1 MNRIKRL
8 RNKGFTFIELLLAV
22 FILSVGISA
31 VLMLYTSS
39 MLSAATAWD
48 MTVATSNA
56 EHMLEEMQARG
67 SLADIVNTDWA
78 RWADDHGLNTLP
90 QEALNIDFADPTSDP
105 LNIQITV
112 SWQRQLRTNQ
122 IILKTRLTK

>member
-1 MNRIKRL
+1 MNRTRRL
-8 RNKGFTFIELLLAV
+8 RSKGFTFIELLLAV

-31 VLMLYTSS
+31 VLMLYASS
-39 MLSAATAWD
+39 MLSAAAAWD

-56 EHMLEEMQARG
+56 EHMLEEMQTRD
-67 SLADIVNTDWA
+67 SLADIVNTDWS
-78 RWADDHGLNTLP
+78 RWAQDHGLNTLP
-90 QEALNIDFADPTSDP
+90 AETFSVAFADPAGDP

-112 SWQRQLRTNQ
+112 SWEKKLRTNQ

>member
-1 MNRIKRL
+1 MNRIRRL
-8 RNKGFTFIELLLAV
+8 RSKGFTFIELLLAV

-31 VLMLYTSS
+31 VLMLYASS
-39 MLSAATAWD
+39 MLSAAAAWD

-56 EHMLEEMQARG
+56 EHMLEEMQTRD
-67 SLADIVNTDWA
+67 SLADIVNTDWP
-78 RWADDHGLNTLP
+78 RWAQDHGLNALP
-90 QEALNIDFADPTSDP
+90 KEAFSVAFADPSGDP

-112 SWQRQLRTNQ
+112 SWEKKLRTNQ

>member
-1 MNRIKRL
+1 MNRIKQP
-8 RNKGFTFIELLLAV
+8 RNKGFTLIELLLAV

-31 VLMLYTSS
+31 VLMLYVSS

-56 EHMLEEMQARG
+56 EHVLEEMQARD
-67 SLADIVNTDWA
+67 SLADIVNTDWPQ
-78 RWADDHGLNTLP
+78 WAQDRGLNTLP
-90 QEALNIDFADPTSDP
+90 AETLSVAFADPTGDP
-105 LNIQITV
+105 LNIQIIA
-112 SWQRQLRTNQ
+112 SWERKSRTNQ

>member
-1 MNRIKRL
+1 MNRTKQPC
-8 RNKGFTFIELLLAV
+8 NKGFTFIEVLLAV

-56 EHMLEEMQARG
+56 EHMLEEMQARE
-67 SLADIVNTDWA
+67 SLSDIVNTDWA
-78 RWADDHGLNTLP
+78 HWAQDQGLNTLP
-90 QEALNIDFADPTSDP
+90 KETFSVAFADPAGDP

-112 SWQRQLRTNQ
+112 NWERKLKTNQ
-122 IILKTRLTK
+122 IVLKTSLTK

>member
-31 VLMLYTSS
+31 VLMLYTGS
-39 MLSAATAWD
+39 MLSAAAAWD

-56 EHMLEEMQARG
+56 EHMLEEMQARD
-67 SLADIVNTDWA
+67 SLADIVNTDWP
-78 RWADDHGLNTLP
+78 RWAQDQGLNALP
-90 QEALNIDFADPTSDP
+90 KETFGVAFADPASDP

-112 SWQRQLRTNQ
+112 NWQRQLRTNQ

>member
-1 MNRIKRL
+1 MNRIKQL
-8 RNKGFTFIELLLAV
+8 RTKGFTFIELLLAV

-67 SLADIVNTDWA
+67 SLAGIVNTDWA
-78 RWADDHGLNTLP
+78 RWAQDHGLNTLP
-90 QEALNIDFADPTSDP
+90 AEAFGIDFADPASDP

-112 SWQRQLRTNQ
+112 SWQKQLRTNQ
-122 IILKTRLTK
+122 VILKTRLTK

>member
-1 MNRIKRL
+1 MNRINQP
-8 RNKGFTFIELLLAV
+8 RNKGFTFIELLMAV

-78 RWADDHGLNTLP
+78 RWAADHGLNTLP
-90 QEALNIDFADPTSDP
+90 AEAFSIDFADPASDP

-112 SWQRQLRTNQ
+112 SWQKQLRTNQ

>member
-8 RNKGFTFIELLLAV
+8 QNKGFTFIELLLAV

-39 MLSAATAWD
+39 MLSAANAWD
-48 MTVATSNA
+48 MTMATSNA

-67 SLADIVNTDWA
+67 SLADIVNTDWPQ
-78 RWADDHGLNTLP
+78 WAADHGLNTLP
-90 QEALNIDFADPTSDP
+90 AEALSIAFADPASDP

-112 SWQRQLRTNQ
+112 SWQRQLRTSQ

>member
-1 MNRIKRL
+1 MNRIKQPRD
-8 RNKGFTFIELLLAV
+8 KGFTFIELLLAV

-39 MLSAATAWD
+39 MLSAANAWD

-56 EHMLEEMQARG
+56 EHMFEEMQTRG
-67 SLADIVNTDWA
+67 SLADIVDTDWPL
-78 RWADDHGLNTLP
+78 WAQDHGLNTLP
-90 QEALNIDFADPTSDP
+90 KETFSVAFSDPAGDP

-112 SWQRQLRTNQ
+112 SWQRKLRTNQ

>member
-1 MNRIKRL
+1 MNRIRQL

-39 MLSAATAWD
+39 MLSAAAAWD
-48 MTVATSNA
+48 MTVATSNV
-56 EHMLEEMQARG
+56 EHMLEEMQVRD
-67 SLADIVNTDWA
+67 SLADIVNTDWPQ
-78 RWADDHGLNTLP
+78 WAQDHGLNVLP
-90 QEALNIDFADPTSDP
+90 KETFSVAFADPANDP

-112 SWQRQLRTNQ
+112 RWQRQLRTNQ

>member
-1 MNRIKRL
+1 MNRIGRL
-8 RNKGFTFIELLLAV
+8 RNKGFTFIELLMAV

-39 MLSAATAWD
+39 MLSAANAWD

-56 EHMLEEMQARG
+56 EHILEEMQARD

-78 RWADDHGLNTLP
+78 LWAADHGLNTLP
-90 QEALNIDFADPTSDP
+90 KEAFSIDFADPMSDP

>member
-8 RNKGFTFIELLLAV
+8 QNRGFTFIELLLAV

-31 VLMLYTSS
+31 VLILYTSS
-39 MLSAATAWD
+39 MLSAANAWD

-56 EHMLEEMQARG
+56 EHMLEEMQTRG

-78 RWADDHGLNTLP
+78 LWAADHGLNTLP
-90 QEALNIDFADPTSDP
+90 AEAFSVAFADPANDP

>member
-1 MNRIKRL
+1 VNRIKRL

-31 VLMLYTSS
+31 VLMLYTGS
-39 MLSAATAWD
+39 MLSAAAAWD

-56 EHMLEEMQARG
+56 EHMLEEMQARD
-67 SLADIVNTDWA
+67 SLADIVNTDWP
-78 RWADDHGLNTLP
+78 RWAQDQGLNALP
-90 QEALNIDFADPTSDP
+90 KETFGVAFADPKSDP

>member
-1 MNRIKRL
+1 MNRAGQR
-8 RNKGFTFIELLLAV
+8 RNKGFTFIELLIAV

-56 EHMLEEMQARG
+56 EHVLEEMQARG
-67 SLADIVNTDWA
+67 SLAEIVNTDWT
-78 RWADDHGLNTLP
+78 RWAADHGLNTLP
-90 QEALNIDFADPTSDP
+90 AEAFSIAFADPANDP

-112 SWQRQLRTNQ
+112 SWQRQLKTNQ

>member
-1 MNRIKRL
+1 
-8 RNKGFTFIELLLAV
+8 
-22 FILSVGISA
+22 
-31 VLMLYTSS
+31 
-39 MLSAATAWD
+39 

-56 EHMLEEMQARG
+56 EHMLEEMQARS
-67 SLADIVNTDWA
+67 SLAGIVNTDWPL
-78 RWADDHGLNTLP
+78 WAQDHGLNTLP
-90 QEALNIDFADPTSDP
+90 AEVFSIDFADPASDP

>member
-1 MNRIKRL
+1 MNRIKQP

-39 MLSAATAWD
+39 MLSAANAWD

-67 SLADIVNTDWA
+67 SLADIVNTDWSL
-78 RWADDHGLNTLP
+78 WAKDHSLNTLP
-90 QEALNIDFADPTSDP
+90 AATFNVAFADPASDP

-112 SWQRQLRTNQ
+112 SWQRQLRTSQ

>member
-1 MNRIKRL
+1 MNRIRRL
-8 RNKGFTFIELLLAV
+8 QKNGFTLIEVLLAV

-39 MLSAATAWD
+39 MLSAANAWD

-56 EHMLEEMQARG
+56 EHMLEEMQARS
-67 SLADIVNTDWA
+67 SLADIVHTDWA
-78 RWADDHGLNTLP
+78 RWAEDHGLNTLP
-90 QEALNIDFADPTSDP
+90 QEAFSIDFADPTSDP

-112 SWQRQLRTNQ
+112 SWQRKLRTNQ
-122 IILKTRLTK
+122 VILKTRLTK

>member
-39 MLSAATAWD
+39 MLSAANAWD

-56 EHMLEEMQARG
+56 EHMLEEMQARD
-67 SLADIVNTDWA
+67 SLADIVNTDWP
-78 RWADDHGLNTLP
+78 RWAQDQGLNALP
-90 QEALNIDFADPTSDP
+90 KETFGVAFADPKSDP

-112 SWQRQLRTNQ
+112 NWQRQLRTNQ